1 MKWSCAPAIVL
12 YWFPGFPRS
21 LFSRLCRRIV
31 DNYIWV
37 HPGCLVG
44 FALRELSFYVLTA
57 SDCPFSSNNKRNET
71 KHIQID
77 QLLNDVITCII
88 KLFITQLK
96 IITECTFKRNSNY
109 FFFLKYYSTNQDI
122 ILPLFCICPKTGPG
136 VQIPHAMGFLCLVCG
151 YCWNCS
157 PSLFKLS
164 FHIYKYPFTYILYL
178 LSTNFN

>member
-1 MKWSCAPAIVL
+1 M
-12 YWFPGFPRS
+12 
-21 LFSRLCRRIV
+21 

-44 FALRELSFYVLTA
+44 FVLRELSFYVLTA

-88 KLFITQLK
+88 NLFITQLK
-96 IITECTFKRNSNY
+96 IITECTFKRTPTIS
-109 FFFLKYYSTNQDI
+109 FFWNIIPQIKTSSSHCFVPVPRQDLEFKYHM
-122 ILPLFCICPKTGPG
+122 PWF
-136 VQIPHAMGFLCLVCG
+136 FLCLVCG

-164 FHIYKYPFTYILYL
+164 LHIYKYPFTYILYL

>member
-1 MKWSCAPAIVL
+1 MKWSCAPDIVL

-37 HPGCLVG
+37 HPRCLVG
-44 FALRELSFYVLTA
+44 FVLRELSCYVLTT

-71 KHIQID
+71 QHIQSD

-88 KLFITQLK
+88 NLFITQLN

-122 ILPLFCICPKTGPG
+122 IPPLSG
-136 VQIPHAMGFLCLVCG
+136 VQIPHAMVFFVCLVCG

-164 FHIYKYPFTYILYL
+164 FYIYKYPFTYILYL